1 MKFCSAAKTN
11 EIKEFTFFLLVS
23 LHNAGGCFADPCWRK
38 VIGAVNTQLTPLECY
53 NAVMCLW
60 YDTVRSFPGVINYF

>member
-1 MKFCSAAKTN
+1 MEFCSATKTN

-38 VIGAVNTQLTPLECY
+38 VIGAVNTQLTPL
-53 NAVMCLW
+53 NVTML
-60 YDTVRSFPGVINYF
+60 